1 MFVLFFTFYCHIIMC
16 YRIDSIL
23 VKSPTSVKRL
33 LGLIESWSMFQTL
46 KNNDPQRAEDLLMK
60 TQKRFLD
67 EMGATSLQTEI
78 VYEIEYFCILASKPG

>member
-1 MFVLFFTFYCHIIMC
+1 MFAILVFFIFYCHIIMF

-23 VKSPTSVKRL
+23 VKFPTSVKSL

-60 TQKRFLD
+60 TQKRYHTHINTH
-67 EMGATSLQTEI
+67 MYTHAHKKMIT
-78 VYEIEYFCILASKPG
+78 K